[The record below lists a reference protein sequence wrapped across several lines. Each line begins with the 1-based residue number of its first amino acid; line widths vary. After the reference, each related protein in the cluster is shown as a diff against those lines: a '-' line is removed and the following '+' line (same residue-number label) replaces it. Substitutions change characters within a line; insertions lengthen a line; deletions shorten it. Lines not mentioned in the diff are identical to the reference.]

1 MDFFK
6 ALPATATIRALL
18 QAAADIIP
26 IVDARLLLCH
36 ALQVSREWL
45 AAHDDERPHA
55 VQRELLASYFT
66 RRANGEPV
74 AYILGEREFYGRSLL
89 VNQAVLIPRP
99 ETELLVELSL
109 ARLPGQAAAR
119 VLELGTGSGAI
130 IISLKAER
138 QGVDA
143 HAVDLSEAA
152 LDVAR
157 RNAARH
163 QVVVQ
168 FGLSNWFAQVS
179 GRFELIVANPPYI
192 ALADPHLTQ
201 GDLRFEPALALS
213 GGVDGLDAIRSIVRA
228 APNFLHHAGW
238 LLLEHGYDQA
248 RAVRDLLAQAGFSA
262 IAAERDL
269 AGIARVTLGQWFH
282 PAQFA
287 S

>member
-18 QAAADIIP
+18 QAATGNIP
-26 IVDARLLLCH
+26 IVDTRLLLCH

-55 VQRELLASYFT
+55 VQRERLASYFT

-74 AYILGEREFYGRSLL
+74 AYITGEREFYGRSLL

-99 ETELLVELSL
+99 ETELLVELAL
-109 ARLPGQAAAR
+109 ARLPGQASGR

-138 QGVDA
+138 QGIEA
-143 HAVDLSEAA
+143 HAVDLSYAA
-152 LDVAR
+152 LEVAR

-213 GGVDGLDAIRSIVRA
+213 GGVDGLDAIRSIVHT
-228 APNFLHHAGW
+228 APDFLHHAGW

-248 RAVRDLLAQAGFSA
+248 PAVRDLLAQAGFSA

-282 PAQFA
+282 RAQFA